1 MAAGSSSRGDGR
13 GAGPAFRGMGFRLG
27 DTDSAPS
34 ESVMGLPRES
44 EKPREVSTLQELQRL

>member
-27 DTDSAPS
+27 DTESAPS

-44 EKPREVSTLQELQRL
+44 EKPREVSTL

>member
-1 MAAGSSSRGDGR
+1 MAAGSSSGGDGR

-27 DTDSAPS
+27 DTESAPS

-44 EKPREVSTLQELQRL
+44 AQPRKVRAL